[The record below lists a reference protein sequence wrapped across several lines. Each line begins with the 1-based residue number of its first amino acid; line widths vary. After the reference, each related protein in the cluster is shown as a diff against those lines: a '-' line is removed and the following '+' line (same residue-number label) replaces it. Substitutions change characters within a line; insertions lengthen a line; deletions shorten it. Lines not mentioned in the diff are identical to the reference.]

1 MAEKWRAA
9 LVLWSSN
16 SKNAGG
22 KAGGKRGDQPRSFQ
36 GKCPLFMIKVRVGVR
51 PRKTRAELT
60 ANRAAP
66 ACCTRCVPQPPDP
79 GFTTAH
85 RRGLEKLGKR
95 GQGAGALPSLRLR
108 LPLCRIACIKTR
120 DGPKHAMAQRP
131 SAPCH
136 KPPACCCCCACATT
150 HFCPIPT
157 LNGANGEMQMKLKNE
172 DADEGGGGDLMRARV
187 VL

>member
-120 DGPKHAMAQRP
+120 DGPTAICTVPQAA
-131 SAPCH
+131 S
-136 KPPACCCCCACATT
+136 CCCCACAMPAVAPLTSQA
-150 HFCPIPT
+150 
-157 LNGANGEMQMKLKNE
+157 LNGQDKLLVRPE
-172 DADEGGGGDLMRARV
+172 TAPPTGAGRGPRRRQPAD
-187 VL
+187 

>member
-36 GKCPLFMIKVRVGVR
+36 GKCPLFIIKVRVGVR

-120 DGPKHAMAQRP
+120 DGPTAICTVPQAASRAAALVPLATSARVGGRVAEKWRAAMDPR
-131 SAPCH
+131 APQTR
-136 KPPACCCCCACATT
+136 KAGRKA
-150 HFCPIPT
+150 
-157 LNGANGEMQMKLKNE
+157 
-172 DADEGGGGDLMRARV
+172 GGDAW
-187 VL
+187 